1 LVGPG
6 PTRAGV
12 FASRS
17 INVARFDDGLT
28 LDSFARS
35 LSSVNK
41 AYLDGSNFFGEQ
53 FGTRGPMSRGEF
65 EFKRSTQ
72 NPLSSASWTMPYGQ
86 AAVNDPKGPIEAG
99 LLDAVCDPTPTSWLA
114 IRLWHPCVDV

>member
-1 LVGPG
+1 
-6 PTRAGV
+6 V

-17 INVARFDDGLT
+17 IDVARFDDGLT

-41 AYLDGSNFFGEQ
+41 AYLDGCNFFGEQ

-65 EFKRSTQ
+65 EFKRTTQ
-72 NPLSSASWTMPYGQ
+72 SERSRLTLSVGSPRFARRGRRR
-86 AAVNDPKGPIEAG
+86 A
-99 LLDAVCDPTPTSWLA
+99 
-114 IRLWHPCVDV
+114 